1 MCNGYK
7 KGEVKVRFGKKVLL
21 LLVIGLT
28 FALAQLSLAEEEKGY
43 ELERIVVTA
52 TGTESRIG
60 DVPAS
65 VSVVTEED
73 IENSTAHF
81 ADQTLKSVSGAYQK
95 RSKFMDI
102 ASSVTLRGF
111 SGDER
116 TLIMLDGQPLND
128 AYSSGVQWPSIP
140 TENIE
145 RIEVV
150 KGPFSSLY
158 GRNAMGGVINIITK
172 VPKKRQLTLKSGY
185 GTYHTF
191 CSHLDYTD
199 MFLKRFGLYLSVDN
213 KSTNGYRNQLVVKP
227 LPTTPVTGT
236 TIPVT
241 GWERTKSP
249 TGETQYL
256 IGDKGENYWDQWQ
269 YTGKLNWDISDVSKL
284 SFSTNISKS
293 RYDYSDPRSY
303 LKDANGNEL
312 TNGKITFNDDG
323 TQQKMT
329 IYASDFLQA
338 GGEEGR
344 NLYMLNY
351 STSFK
356 DVKLKARFGV
366 NDDSTWYIT
375 PSSGAAGATKTAGP
389 GKINETD
396 PKRSMQFE
404 TQFDI
409 PIKDRH
415 TFTLG
420 LGHRQDEAKGEE
432 WNLSDWQNPKS
443 KTSLSTSMQGKQSTE
458 SLFAQLELVLLE
470 KLKGFAG
477 GRFDYWKNYD
487 GESFSSPTTI
497 TYSDKTDSYF
507 SPKVGFVWSPGF
519 SLSKELWKL
528 ETVRVSCGKAFRP
541 PTLYDLYKTYT
552 IGTTTTTTYE
562 SNPDLSPETTLSWE
576 IGLEQSVFKDKTKI
590 SSTYFES
597 YIEDLIYSKT
607 TRSGSATLQHKE
619 NAGKGEIKGVELEVK
634 QYICPWLDIFGNF
647 TYQKTKITQ
656 NTAEPASVG
665 KQFTYVPKKMYNLG
679 ISLHVSSL
687 EGSFTWR
694 WVDKVF
700 KYSDNTDT
708 QKGVYGVYDAVKLL
722 DAKLS
727 YQVNKNAKV
736 SLSVDNILDRDYY
749 QTYKAPGRTFF
760 GELEIK
766 F

>member
-1 MCNGYK
+1 MCHAHQKRIG
-7 KGEVKVRFGKKVLL
+7 KVFL

-28 FALAQLSLAEEEKGY
+28 FALAQLSLAEEEKVY
-43 ELERIVVTA
+43 ELGRIVVTA
-52 TGTESRIG
+52 TRTESQMG

-65 VSVVTEED
+65 VSVVTKED
-73 IENSTAHF
+73 VENSTAHF
-81 ADQTLKSVSGAYQK
+81 ADQALKSVSGAYQK

-116 TLIMLDGQPLND
+116 TLIMLDGQSLND

-158 GRNAMGGVINIITK
+158 GANAMGGVINIITK
-172 VPKKRQLTLKSGY
+172 TPKKRQITIKSGY

-199 MFLKRFGLYLSVDN
+199 MFLKRFGFYLSVDN
-213 KSTNGYRNQLVVKP
+213 KSTNGYRNQLVVKAASS
-227 LPTTPVTGT
+227 VTGT
-236 TIPVT
+236 TQVT

-249 TGETQYL
+249 TGATRYL

-269 YTGKLNWDISDVSKL
+269 YAGKLNWDISDVSKL

-293 RYDYSDPRSY
+293 RYGYSDPRSY
-303 LKDANGNEL
+303 LKDANGNEV
-312 TNGKITFNDDG
+312 TSGSITFNDNGDKKI
-323 TQQKMT
+323 TTSPYDSLQT
-329 IYASDFLQA
+329 SEFLQGE
-338 GGEEGR
+338 GGDCR

-351 STSFK
+351 LTSFG
-356 DVKLKARFGV
+356 DTKLKARFGV
-366 NDDSTWYIT
+366 NDDSTWYINA
-375 PSSGAAGATKTAGP
+375 SSGATKTAGP

-396 PKRSMQFE
+396 PKRSIQFE

-409 PIKDRH
+409 PIKDKH

-432 WNLSDWQNPKS
+432 WDLSDWPDPKS
-443 KTSLSTSMQGKQSTE
+443 KTTLSTSMKGKQRTE
-458 SLFAQLELVLLE
+458 SLFVQLEMTLLE
-470 KLKGFAG
+470 RLKGFAG
-477 GRFDYWKNYD
+477 GRFDYWKNYA
-487 GESFSSPTTI
+487 GESFSSPTTT
-497 TYSDKTDSYF
+497 TYADKTDSYF
-507 SPKVGFVWSPGF
+507 SPKVGFVWTPGF
-519 SLSKELWKL
+519 SLFKESWKL

-552 IGTTTTTTYE
+552 SSAGKTYE
-562 SNPDLSPETTLSWE
+562 SNPNLSPETSLSWE
-576 IGLEQSVFKDKTKI
+576 IGLEQSVFRDKTKI

-597 YIEDLIYSKT
+597 YIEDLIYSKEVI
-607 TRSGSATLQHKE
+607 SSTLYHKE
-619 NAGKGEIKGVELEVK
+619 NAGKGEIRGVEMEVK

-647 TYQKTKITQ
+647 TYQRTKITE
-656 NTAEPASVG
+656 NAVDPDSVG
-665 KQFTYVPKKMYNLG
+665 KQFTFVPEKMYNLG
-679 ISLHVSSL
+679 LSLHIKRL
-687 EGSFTWR
+687 EGSLTWR

-700 KYSDNTDT
+700 TSSANTDT
-708 QKGVYGVYDAVKLL
+708 EKGVYGAYDIVKLL

-736 SLSVDNILDRDYY
+736 SLAVDNILDRDYY

-760 GELEIK
+760 GEAEIK